1 MKTAISIP
9 DALFYE
15 VERLSKEHRRSR
27 SGVFVMA
34 VEKLLEKEKAR
45 KLLDALNEAYSE
57 AGSAEERTLREKGKK
72 YYAKKILKVPRG
84 D

>member
-9 DALFYE
+9 DALFHE
-15 VERLSKEHRRSR
+15 VERFSKEHRRSR

-34 VEKLLEKEKAR
+34 VEKLLEKERAR

-57 AGSAEERTLREKGKK
+57 AESTEETIRREKGKK
-72 YYAKKILKVPRG
+72 YYAKKILKVSRG